1 MKQIFLIMEQIIFYV
16 GIIIFSLTSLMFFI
30 LKKKNPKVAS
40 LNMIVNFTTIASYIL
55 MASGL
60 GVFSATNGQSIY
72 WTRWAFYAASCSFL
86 MVEISMILR
95 IDKDSK
101 LEIIVF
107 NSLVMVTGLF
117 ASITPDLIKWLFFV
131 VSSIAYLYVI
141 FLINKNRA
149 ENKFIIAF
157 VAVFWSGFP
166 LVWLLSPAGFMLLD
180 AFWTAL
186 FYLVLDLITKVYFGF
201 HSTMKFKT
209 D

>member
-1 MKQIFLIMEQIIFYV
+1 MQQIIFYV
-16 GIIIFSLTSLMFFI
+16 GIIIFSFTSLMFFI

-55 MASGL
+55 MVSGL
-60 GVFSATNGQSIY
+60 GAISATNGQLIY

-95 IDKDSK
+95 IDKYTK

-117 ASITPDLIKWLFFV
+117 ASITPDLVKWLFFA

-141 FLINKNRA
+141 FLITKNRS
-149 ENKFIIAF
+149 EHKFIIGF
-157 VAVFWSGFP
+157 VAIFWSGFP

-201 HSTMKFKT
+201 HSTMKYET

>member
-1 MKQIFLIMEQIIFYV
+1 MEQIIFYV
-16 GIIIFSLTSLMFFI
+16 GIIVFSFTSLMFFI
-30 LKKKNPKVAS
+30 LKKKNRKVAS

-55 MASGL
+55 MVSGL
-60 GVFSATNGQSIY
+60 GVISATNGQFIY
-72 WTRWAFYAASCSFL
+72 WTRWAFYAVSCSFL

-95 IDKDSK
+95 IDKDTK
-101 LEIIVF
+101 LQIIVF

-117 ASITPDLIKWLFFV
+117 ASITPDLVKWLFFGL
-131 VSSIAYLYVI
+131 SSIAYLYVI
-141 FLINKNRA
+141 FLINKNRS
-149 ENKFIIAF
+149 ENTFIIGF
-157 VAVFWSGFP
+157 VAIFWSGFP

-201 HSTMKFKT
+201 HSTVKYKT